1 MAKKEE
7 AKPAEAAAAGGGG
20 GGKSKL
26 IIIILLVLILLILA
40 VGATLFFTGAL
51 NKILGHGGGDG
62 AGAPVAAGGHGA
74 PMAVPVAVPKPTGP
88 AKYQPMDPPFVVNF
102 DDQGVL
108 RYVQISVSVM
118 ARDQKAL
125 DKVKENEPQIRYRLI
140 LLFSGQTF
148 SELGTP
154 AGKEKLQQK
163 TLEEIQRILIAETG
177 TPGIEAV
184 YFTNFVMQ

>member
-20 GGKSKL
+20 GGKGKL

-51 NKILGHGGGDG
+51 NKFLGHGGDDG
-62 AGAPVAAGGHGA
+62 SAVAAGGHGA

-88 AKYQPMDPPFVVNF
+88 AKYQPLDPPFVVNF

-108 RYVQISVSVM
+108 RYVQISVSIM

-148 SELGTP
+148 AELGTP

-163 TLEEIQRILIAETG
+163 TLEEIQKILIAETG

>member
-1 MAKKEE
+1 
-7 AKPAEAAAAGGGG
+7 
-20 GGKSKL
+20 
-26 IIIILLVLILLILA
+26 
-40 VGATLFFTGAL
+40 
-51 NKILGHGGGDG
+51 
-62 AGAPVAAGGHGA
+62 
-74 PMAVPVAVPKPTGP
+74 MAVPKSAGP
-88 AKYQPMDPPFVVNF
+88 AKYQPLDPPFVVNF

-108 RYVQISVSVM
+108 RYVQISVSIM

-125 DKVKENEPQIRYRLI
+125 DKVKENDPQIRYRLI

-148 SELGTP
+148 AELGTP

-163 TLEEIQRILIAETG
+163 TLEEIQKILIAETG

>member
-20 GGKSKL
+20 GGKGKL

-51 NKILGHGGGDG
+51 NKFLGHGGGDDG
-62 AGAPVAAGGHGA
+62 SAVAAGGHGA

-88 AKYQPMDPPFVVNF
+88 AKYQPLDPPFVVNF

-108 RYVQISVSVM
+108 RYVQISVSIM

-125 DKVKENEPQIRYRLI
+125 DKVKENDPQIRYRLI

-148 SELGTP
+148 AELGTP

-163 TLEEIQRILIAETG
+163 TLEEIQKILIAETG

>member
-7 AKPAEAAAAGGGG
+7 AKPAEAPAAGGGG
-20 GGKSKL
+20 KGKL

-51 NKILGHGGGDG
+51 NKLLGKGGGEEH
-62 AGAPVAAGGHGA
+62 GAPVAAAGGHGA
-74 PMAVPVAVPKPTGP
+74 PVAVPVAAPKATGP

-148 SELGTP
+148 AELGTP

-163 TLEEIQRILIAETG
+163 TLEEIQKILIAETG
-177 TPGIEAV
+177 SPGIEAIF
-184 YFTNFVMQ
+184 FTNFVMQ